1 MMIVIYIAA
10 PLVTN
15 MTIGYMESSN
25 RNFSMGNKSN
35 NIVKTWELH
44 P

>member
-1 MMIVIYIAA
+1 MMTAIYIAA